1 MSLQINELNLL
12 TDLSDNIVLDIL
24 NEVDNDMEKA
34 KARLT
39 KLKCKQVFEVVM
51 GQLEDEGDEDETLN
65 SEDIW
70 SARGSSKRWQNL
82 RKLIINKDVEM
93 EVILYS
99 IIAWHN
105 ESCLN

>member
-39 KLKCKQVFEVVM
+39 KLKCKQVSEVVM
-51 GQLEDEGDEDETLN
+51 GQLEDETFN

-82 RKLIINKDVEM
+82 RKLIINENVEM
-93 EVILYS
+93 EVILYG
-99 IIAWHN
+99 IIKMI
-105 ESCLN
+105 